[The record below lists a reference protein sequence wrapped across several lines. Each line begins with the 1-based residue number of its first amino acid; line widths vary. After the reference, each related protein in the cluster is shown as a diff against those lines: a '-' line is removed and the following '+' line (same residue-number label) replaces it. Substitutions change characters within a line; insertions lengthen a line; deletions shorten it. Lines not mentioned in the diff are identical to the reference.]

1 MFILPPSLLEES
13 VLLEVIE
20 YLPAGV
26 FCKDAD
32 DDYRFVIWNSEI
44 ERIFSCDRSV
54 MLGKN
59 DYDFFQKEEADYY
72 RKTDISVMSGN
83 AAVCIDKE
91 EVTTNNGI
99 IIARTIKVPVT
110 LNDGRRL
117 LLGILED
124 VTENESNKIKLSEY
138 QYNLEKMIEEK
149 TTDLLNLAQTDLLT
163 NLSNRRYFNE
173 TLENLL
179 QNDKKH
185 SLIYIDL
192 NRFKLIN
199 DSFGHDLGD
208 LVLKE
213 VGNRLVSISKY
224 FVLAGRIGGDEF
236 AVLVDESV
244 NASIEEIC
252 EEICDLISEPIEIE
266 NRIYK
271 IGCSMGI
278 SVYPDDAKNAKQLLQ
293 FADNAMYFVKKNHMS
308 KCYTYFNSIMQL
320 NTKKEF
326 EIEQALYHAF
336 LNKEFK
342 MYYQPQYDS
351 NTKKMVGCEALIRWN
366 SKTLKNVSPEV
377 FIPASEV
384 SGDIHKITE
393 FVISQVCKDL
403 DFIRKNYDNDF
414 EMSINLSTHD
424 MDLALVDRITEKT
437 KKYNLDTN
445 KITLEI
451 VENCELEASDEIL
464 KTLKNLRNAGFKISI
479 DDFGTGYS
487 SLSYLSKFDLDEV
500 KIDKSFIQNY
510 QDRKKSSVI
519 EAISAISNVFEC
531 NIIAE
536 GVETIEQLEY
546 LKNVG
551 VYRCQGYLFEEPMP
565 LEKLVE
571 KL

>member
-1 MFILPPSLLEES
+1 MFNLPPSLLEES

-44 ERIFSCDRSV
+44 ERIFSCDRSI

-59 DYDFFQKEEADYY
+59 DYDFFEKEEADYY
-72 RKTDISVMSGN
+72 RKTDESVMNSN
-83 AAVCIDKE
+83 QVLYIERE
-91 EVTTNNGI
+91 EVSTNNGI
-99 IIARTIKVPVT
+99 IIAHTIKVPVT

-124 VTENESNKIKLSEY
+124 ITENESNKRKISEY
-138 QYNLEKMIEEK
+138 QYHLEKMIEEK
-149 TTDLLNLAQTDLLT
+149 TFDLKNLAQTDLLT

-179 QNDKKH
+179 QDNKRH
-185 SLIYIDL
+185 TLIYIDL

-213 VGNRLVSISKY
+213 VGNRLSLISNY

-236 AVLVDESV
+236 AILIDDDKYKDVD
-244 NASIEEIC
+244 IIC
-252 EEICDLISEPIEIE
+252 EKICDLISKPIEIE
-266 NRIYK
+266 NRVYK

-278 SVYPDDAKNAKQLLQ
+278 SVYPDDAQNAKQLLQ
-293 FADNAMYFVKKNHMS
+293 FADNAMYFVKRNRLN

-336 LNKEFK
+336 LNKEFE
-342 MYYQPQYDS
+342 MYYQPQYDAY
-351 NTKKMVGCEALIRWN
+351 TKKMVGCEALIRWN

-403 DFIRKNYDNDF
+403 DFIRKNYNVDF

-437 KKYNLDTN
+437 KKYNLDTS

-464 KTLKNLRNAGFKISI
+464 KTLSSLRNAGFKISI

-510 QDRKKSSVI
+510 QDRKKSTVI

-531 NIIAE
+531 KIIAE
-536 GVETIEQLEY
+536 GVETVEQLDY

-551 VYRCQGYLFEEPMP
+551 IYRCQGYLFEQPMS
-565 LEKLVE
+565 LGKLIEKL
-571 KL
+571 